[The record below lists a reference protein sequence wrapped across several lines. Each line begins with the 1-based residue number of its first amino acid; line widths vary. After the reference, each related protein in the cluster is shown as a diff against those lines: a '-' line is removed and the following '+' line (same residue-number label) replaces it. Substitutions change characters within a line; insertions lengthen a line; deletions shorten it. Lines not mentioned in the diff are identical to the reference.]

1 MWENSYSDKEI
12 KNVYKLVYSAEEN
25 IRVIGEKIL
34 MKAIPYTSYVLTV
47 FIVIDLKV
55 VAVQ

>member
-12 KNVYKLVYSAEEN
+12 KNVYKMVYSAEEN
-25 IRVIGEKIL
+25 SRVIGEKIL
-34 MKAIPYTSYVLTV
+34 MKAIPFTSYVLTV
-47 FIVIDLKV
+47 FILIGLKV